1 MGRKTTIKTEQIDGY
16 TIVTGPG
23 QLSIDP
29 ESTKRANAQEIFDL
43 PESVKMRK
51 KSDEKSA
58 NITAAGHHK
67 KTARYYLAGTNQ
79 LGVENPNADLA
90 KFKEHDDKYKY
101 AVAGINVCDS
111 ELKEMTP
118 AVVGKMKDIIRS
130 QPVYNEPGA
139 GEYICAGLKIVGPDS
154 TGQAAIFT
162 ESELVER
169 GLIVDVDKLT
179 QLHLAKSEHQA
190 LKIDGEYVD
199 DYRDVKY
206 WCKTDD
212 TWGKRTIVKLGE
224 FPGATE
230 IADADIDTEQRA
242 EIDTQLESERVG
254 ELTDELRQVE
264 IDGLINQAAMASQ
277 QMEASLKFKGE
288 PDFSGIAQGFYNS
301 EIENIN
307 LKYGVK

>member
-1 MGRKTTIKTEQIDGY
+1 MTNLTIKTEQIDGY

-23 QLSIDP
+23 QLSVDP

-43 PESVKMRK
+43 PESVEMRK

-67 KTARYYLAGTNQ
+67 KTARFYLAGKDQ
-79 LGVENPNADLA
+79 WGVANPNADAA
-90 KFKEHDDKYKY
+90 KFREHDDKYKY
-101 AVAGINVCDS
+101 AVAGINVCDAD
-111 ELKEMTP
+111 LKEMTP
-118 AVVGKMKDIIRS
+118 TVVGKMKDIIRA

-169 GLIVDVDKLT
+169 GLIVDVDKLI

-190 LKIDGEYVD
+190 LKVDGEYVD

-206 WCKTDD
+206 WCKTDGS
-212 TWGKRTIVKLGE
+212 WGKRTIVKLGE

-230 IADADIDTEQRA
+230 IADADIDTEQRMD
-242 EIDTQLESERVG
+242 IDTQIEAERMAALTAEDLAAEYEVKRKTLVG
-254 ELTDELRQVE
+254 AATTMRAEL
-264 IDGLINQAAMASQ
+264 
-277 QMEASLKFKGE
+277 
-288 PDFSGIAQGFYNS
+288 
-301 EIENIN
+301 EIEADPDALKKSQEFYLFGLAELN